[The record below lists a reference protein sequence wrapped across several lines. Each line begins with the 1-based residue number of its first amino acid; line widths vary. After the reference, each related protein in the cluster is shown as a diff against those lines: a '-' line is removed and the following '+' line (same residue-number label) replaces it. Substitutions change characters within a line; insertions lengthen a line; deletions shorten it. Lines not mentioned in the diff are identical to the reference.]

1 MADVDTSPTPA
12 LALPHACL
20 LIAPKLFS
28 KLFPLLPLTPMTALS
43 LWSPF
48 FLPNTQSCP
57 TPRERAQLLAALAEC
72 QAYHSCLLM
81 HVLLLLCHCEAF
93 THVDQLRKTP
103 AIQSL
108 PVSMLSVGLSVW
120 ELGRVGGRG
129 RKDGGREE
137 ENAGGREGGGGG
149 GELEEG
155 RGGKGDG
162 IGC

>member
-1 MADVDTSPTPA
+1 M
-12 LALPHACL
+12 
-20 LIAPKLFS
+20 
-28 KLFPLLPLTPMTALS
+28 
-43 LWSPF
+43 
-48 FLPNTQSCP
+48 

-120 ELGRVGGRG
+120 GVGRVGGRG

-137 ENAGGREGGGGG
+137 
-149 GELEEG
+149 G
-155 RGGKGDG
+155 RGVNGDG

>member
-1 MADVDTSPTPA
+1 MPPDSPQTFFEVVASSPSHPYDSFIPV
-12 LALPHACL
+12 PH
-20 LIAPKLFS
+20 P
-28 KLFPLLPLTPMTALS
+28 P
-43 LWSPF
+43 

-57 TPRERAQLLAALAEC
+57 TPRESTQLLAALAEC

-120 ELGRVGGRG
+120 GGGEGGGRG

-137 ENAGGREGGGGG
+137 GNVGGGGWGMEGGGRRKGG
-149 GELEEG
+149 LDWILSGNSLNIQLVIIFTSE
-155 RGGKGDG
+155 KD
-162 IGC
+162 